1 MWIVPEPH
9 DNRVVPQAPLLP
21 YRNGLAPLRIRLPHG
36 DSAPT
41 VLAWLEREHPDD
53 PWAASMVAREVVDEK
68 GRPWN
73 PESAYAPGRFVHFY
87 REPAPEVH
95 VPFELDILYDADGLV
110 VVDKPHFLAT
120 IPRGMH
126 VTETATVRLRRLLDC
141 PDITPAHRLDRAT
154 AGVLIFTRPK
164 ELRRPYQE
172 LFSEREVLKEYEAV
186 AGFDPS
192 LEFPRVVRSRILK
205 DHGVMVAREEPGEPN
220 SETRIELISNA
231 GSWARYRLFPHTG
244 RTHQLRIHLSSLGI
258 PIKGDP
264 YYPVYTRTPA
274 DDFDTPLQLL
284 ARAIEF
290 DDPIT
295 GERRRFESRRT
306 LAG

>member
-1 MWIVPEPH
+1 MPEHSQP
-9 DNRVVPQAPLLP
+9 PLP
-21 YRNGLAPLRIRLPHG
+21 YRDGLAPLRIRLPHD
-36 DSAPT
+36 DSS
-41 VLAWLEREHPDD
+41 VLVLDYLQREHPGDD
-53 PWAASMVAREVVDEK
+53 WVTMLTGGEVVDEK
-68 GRPWN
+68 ARPWTV
-73 PESAYAPGRFVHFY
+73 ESRYAPGRFVHFH
-87 REPAPEVH
+87 RVPAPETP
-95 VPFELDILYDADGLV
+95 VPFELDVLYDAEGIV

-126 VTETATVRLRRLLDC
+126 VTETATVRLRRLLGCEDL
-141 PDITPAHRLDRAT
+141 TPAHRLDRAT
-154 AGVLIFTRPK
+154 AGVLIFTRSR

-172 LFSEREVLKEYEAV
+172 LFSSRAVLKEYEAV

-220 SETRIELISNA
+220 SETRIELVERF
-231 GSWARYRLFPHTG
+231 GDTARYRLFPHTG

-258 PIKGDP
+258 PIKGDA
-264 YYPVYTRTPA
+264 YYPVYTRTAA
-274 DDFDTPLQLL
+274 DDFDSPLQLL
-284 ARAIEF
+284 ARAVEF

-295 GERRRFESRRT
+295 GGRRRFVSRRT

>member
-1 MWIVPEPH
+1 MPEHSQP
-9 DNRVVPQAPLLP
+9 PLP
-21 YRNGLAPLRIRLPHG
+21 YRDGLAPLRIRLPHD
-36 DSAPT
+36 DSSA
-41 VLAWLEREHPDD
+41 LLLDYLQREHPGDD
-53 PWAASMVAREVVDEK
+53 WVTMLTAGEVVDEK
-68 GRPWN
+68 ARPWTV
-73 PESAYAPGRFVHFY
+73 ESRYAPGRFVHFH
-87 REPAPEVH
+87 RVPAPETA
-95 VPFELDILYDADGLV
+95 VPFELDVLYDAEGIV

-141 PDITPAHRLDRAT
+141 PDLTPAHRLDRAT
-154 AGVLIFTRPK
+154 AGVLIFTRSR

-172 LFSEREVLKEYEAV
+172 LFSSRAVLKEYEAV

-220 SETRIELISNA
+220 SETRIELVERFGNT
-231 GSWARYRLFPHTG
+231 ARYRLFPHTG

-264 YYPVYTRTPA
+264 YYPIYTRTAA
-274 DDFDTPLQLL
+274 DDFGSPLQLL
-284 ARAIEF
+284 ARAVEF

-295 GERRRFESRRT
+295 GARRRFESRRT

>member
-1 MWIVPEPH
+1 MTM
-9 DNRVVPQAPLLP
+9 LT
-21 YRNGLAPLRIRLPHG
+21 GG
-36 DSAPT
+36 
-41 VLAWLEREHPDD
+41 
-53 PWAASMVAREVVDEK
+53 EVVDEK
-68 GRPWN
+68 ARPWTV
-73 PESAYAPGRFVHFY
+73 ESRYAPGRFVYFH
-87 REPAPEVH
+87 RVPAPETP
-95 VPFELDILYDADGLV
+95 VPFELDVLYDAEGIV

-126 VTETATVRLRRLLDC
+126 VTETATVRLRRLLGCEDL
-141 PDITPAHRLDRAT
+141 TPAHRLDRAT
-154 AGVLIFTRPK
+154 AGVLIFTRSR

-172 LFSEREVLKEYEAV
+172 LFSSRAVLKEYEAV

-220 SETRIELISNA
+220 SETRIELVERF
-231 GSWARYRLFPHTG
+231 GDTARYRLFPHTG

-258 PIKGDP
+258 PIKGDA
-264 YYPVYTRTPA
+264 YYPVYRTAA
-274 DDFDTPLQLL
+274 DDFDSPLQLL
-284 ARAIEF
+284 ARAVEF

-295 GERRRFESRRT
+295 GGRRRFVSRRT

>member
-1 MWIVPEPH
+1 VPEHSQP
-9 DNRVVPQAPLLP
+9 PLP
-21 YRNGLAPLRIRLPHG
+21 YRDGLAPLRIRLPHD
-36 DSAPT
+36 DSS
-41 VLAWLEREHPDD
+41 VLLLDYLQREHPGDD
-53 PWAASMVAREVVDEK
+53 WVTMLTAGEVVDEK
-68 GRPWN
+68 ARPWTV
-73 PESAYAPGRFVHFY
+73 ESRYAPGRFVHFH
-87 REPAPEVH
+87 RVPAPETT
-95 VPFELDILYDADGLV
+95 VPFELDVLYDAEGIV

-141 PDITPAHRLDRAT
+141 PDLTPAHRLDRAT
-154 AGVLIFTRPK
+154 AGVLIFTRSR

-172 LFSEREVLKEYEAV
+172 LFSSRAVLKEYEAV
-186 AGFDPS
+186 AGFDPY

-220 SETRIELISNA
+220 SETRIELVERL
-231 GSWARYRLFPHTG
+231 GDTARYRLFPHTG

-264 YYPVYTRTPA
+264 YYPIYTRTAA
-274 DDFDTPLQLL
+274 DDFGSPLQLL
-284 ARAIEF
+284 ARAVEF

-295 GERRRFESRRT
+295 GARRRFESRRT